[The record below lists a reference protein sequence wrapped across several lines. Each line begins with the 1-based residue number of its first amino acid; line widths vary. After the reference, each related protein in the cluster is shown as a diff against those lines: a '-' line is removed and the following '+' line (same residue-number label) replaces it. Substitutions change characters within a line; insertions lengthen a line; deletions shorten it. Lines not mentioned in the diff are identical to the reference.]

1 MKNLIRSSIKKIS
14 VFFTLLLLFGCKK
27 DEKQRFNFILTPT
40 EVETRSNYV
49 GYISIT
55 SGNGSY
61 TIKVKDEEIL
71 DANFTTTTNAPFGA
85 ISLNGKKKGE
95 TVVSITDN
103 IVQSTREVKVK
114 ITDFYLP
121 LVISKSSHPTF
132 KDQMRIFLVNNEKK
146 DAYFFFEEGDKYNL
160 KQKGTYKFISEM
172 KGGTKTPFLLLS
184 YSSDENGKFTDTG
197 NIPTEHK
204 FDLTGSNSRFY
215 DAVHSSLGVNWE
227 LPSFP
232 TTKSSPTTLIFT
244 TMKEIDTDF
253 SLEAYLGFS
262 SSLDFIPNGYLD

>member
-1 MKNLIRSSIKKIS
+1 MKKRILNSIKKIT

-27 DEKQRFNFILTPT
+27 EEKQRFNFIITPT

-71 DANFTTTTNAPFGA
+71 DANFTTITNAPFGA
-85 ISLNGKKKGE
+85 ISLHGKKKGE
-95 TVVSITDN
+95 TIVSITDN
-103 IVQSTREVKVK
+103 IIQSTREVKVK
-114 ITDFYLP
+114 ITDYYLP
-121 LVISKSSHPTF
+121 LVISKSNHPTL
-132 KDQMRIFLVNNEKK
+132 KGQMRIFLVNNDKK
-146 DAYFFFEEGDKYNL
+146 DAYFFFEEGDKYSL

-172 KGGTKTPFLLLS
+172 NGGTKIPFLLLS
-184 YSSDENGKFTDTG
+184 YSSDENGKFTDAKNTMV
-197 NIPTEHK
+197 EHK
-204 FDLTGSNSRFY
+204 FDLTESNTQFY
-215 DAVHSSLGVNWE
+215 SAVHSLLGVNWE
-227 LPSFP
+227 LPSSP

-244 TMKEIDTDF
+244 RMKEIGTDF
-253 SLEAYLGFS
+253 ILEAYIGSS